1 MSVKV
6 RSGLCETKT
15 IKYSHASATTKDTI
29 YLINGRPMLAVN
41 SADANIA
48 NAFVYQGRIEY
59 TKVSAQ
65 AWTAGDDIYWDNS
78 AGKFTT
84 VQAGNS
90 HAGVAAEDAANPS
103 STGLVDLIPTTVQSV

>member
-1 MSVKV
+1 MAVKV

-41 SADANIA
+41 TALAAAANT
-48 NAFVYQGRIEY
+48 FVYAGRIEY
-59 TKVSAQ
+59 AKATG

-78 AGKFTT
+78 AGKFTKT
-84 VQAGNS
+84 QAGNS
-90 HAGVAAEDAANPS
+90 HAGVAAEDAASGAAN
-103 STGLVDLIPTTVQSV
+103 GIIDLTPTTVQSV